1 MENTMSLNALLR
13 LVGLDGLN
21 PASSNNPLPVSVLSN
36 STATSAVLSAT
47 NDSTLENIT
56 AVSAAGKLTI
66 PAVAEKTIVVT
77 SLFVEIF
84 STVARTASGTKLN
97 ITATGMAFTNTKALP
112 TNATTIGTVE
122 VVDVLDGQS
131 MRANGTNTAIVV
143 TVPSVTGMIYRTRA
157 TFTYI

>member
-1 MENTMSLNALLR
+1 MSLNALLR
-13 LVGLDGLN
+13 LVGSDGLN
-21 PASSNNPLPVSVLSN
+21 PASSSNPLPVSVLGN
-36 STATSAVLSAT
+36 GTATQAVLAA

-56 AVSAAGKLTI
+56 AVSTAGKLTI

-131 MRANGTNTAIVV
+131 MKASGTNTAIVV
-143 TVPSVTGMIYRTRA
+143 TVPSVAGMMYRTRA
-157 TFTYI
+157 TYTYI

>member
-1 MENTMSLNALLR
+1 MSLNALLR

-21 PASSNNPLPVSVLSN
+21 PASSNNPLPVSVVET
-36 STATSAVLSAT
+36 STATQAVLAA

-56 AVSAAGKLTI
+56 AVSTAGKLTI
-66 PAVAEKTIVVT
+66 PAVAGKTIVVT

-112 TNATTIGTVE
+112 TSATTIGAVE

-131 MRANGTNTAIVV
+131 MMASGTNTAIVV
-143 TVPSVTGMIYRTRA
+143 TVPSVTGMVYRTRA

>member
-1 MENTMSLNALLR
+1 MSLNALLR

-21 PASSNNPLPVSVLSN
+21 PASSSNPLPVSVLEN
-36 STATSAVLSAT
+36 STATQAVLAA

-56 AVSAAGKLTI
+56 AVSTAGKLTI

-143 TVPSVTGMIYRTRA
+143 TVPAVPGMIYRTRA

>member
-1 MENTMSLNALLR
+1 MLSALLR
-13 LVGLDGLN
+13 LIGKDELN
-21 PASSNNPLPVSVLSN
+21 PASSSNPIPVSVLEN
-36 STATSAVLSAT
+36 STATQAVLAA
-47 NDSTLENIT
+47 NDSTLENIA
-56 AVSAAGKLTI
+56 AVSTAGKLTI
-66 PAVAEKTIVVT
+66 PAVAGKTIVVT

-112 TNATTIGTVE
+112 TTTTTIGAVE

>member
-1 MENTMSLNALLR
+1 MSLNALLR

-21 PASSNNPLPVSVLSN
+21 PASSSNPLPVSVVET
-36 STATSAVLSAT
+36 STATQAVLAA

-56 AVSAAGKLTI
+56 AVSTAGKLTI
-66 PAVAEKTIVVT
+66 PAVAGKTIVVT

-112 TNATTIGTVE
+112 T
-122 VVDVLDGQS
+122 S
-131 MRANGTNTAIVV
+131 
-143 TVPSVTGMIYRTRA
+143 A

>member
-1 MENTMSLNALLR
+1 MLSALLR
-13 LVGLDGLN
+13 LIGKDGLN
-21 PASSNNPLPVSVLSN
+21 PASSSNPLPVSVLEN
-36 STATSAVLSAT
+36 STATQAVLAA

-56 AVSAAGKLTI
+56 AVSTAGKLTI
-66 PAVAEKTIVVT
+66 PAVAGKTIVVT

-112 TNATTIGTVE
+112 TTTTTIGAVE
-122 VVDVLDGQS
+122 VVNVLDGQS
-131 MRANGTNTAIVV
+131 MIANGTNTAIVV

>member
-1 MENTMSLNALLR
+1 MLSALLK
-13 LVGLDGLN
+13 LIGKDGLN
-21 PASSNNPLPVSVLSN
+21 PASSSNPLPVSVLEN
-36 STATSAVLSAT
+36 STATQAVLAA
-47 NDSTLENIT
+47 NDSTLENVT
-56 AVSAAGKLTI
+56 AGSAAGKLTI
-66 PAVAEKTIVVT
+66 PAVAGKTIVVT

-112 TNATTIGTVE
+112 TNATAIGAVE

-131 MRANGTNTAIVV
+131 MIASGTNTAIVV
-143 TVPSVTGMIYRTRA
+143 TVPSVTGMMYRTRA

>member
-1 MENTMSLNALLR
+1 MSLNALLR
-13 LVGLDGLN
+13 LVGSDGLN
-21 PASSNNPLPVSVLSN
+21 PASSSNPLPVSVLEN
-36 STATSAVLSAT
+36 STATQAVLAA

-56 AVSAAGKLTI
+56 AVSTAGKLTI
-66 PAVAEKTIVVT
+66 PAVAEKTVVVT

-122 VVDVLDGQS
+122 VVNVLDGQS

-143 TVPSVTGMIYRTRA
+143 TVPSVAGMMYRIRA
-157 TFTYI
+157 TYTYI

>member
-1 MENTMSLNALLR
+1 MLSALLK
-13 LVGLDGLN
+13 LIGKDGLN
-21 PASSNNPLPVSVLSN
+21 PASSSNPLPVSVLEN
-36 STATSAVLSAT
+36 STATQAVLAA
-47 NDSTLENIT
+47 NDSTLENVTSAST
-56 AVSAAGKLTI
+56 AGRLTI
-66 PAVAEKTIVVT
+66 PAVAGKTLVVT

-112 TNATTIGTVE
+112 TNATAIGAVE

-131 MRANGTNTAIVV
+131 MIASGTNTGIVV
-143 TVPSVTGMIYRTRA
+143 TVPSVTGMMYRTRA